1 MPVLRAL
8 DLHKRYGDGE
18 SAVDAVRGV
27 SLELAAGEF
36 VAVVGPSGCGKST
49 LLHLCGG
56 MDRPTAGTV
65 VVEGVDLGGLD
76 DEALTVLRRDRVGFV
91 FQFFNLLPTLTLA
104 ENIALPLLLA
114 GAPSR
119 VGLARAGEGGR
130 RVGLGH
136 RLEHYP
142 TRVSGGELQRAAVA
156 RALVH
161 QPALIIADEPTGNL
175 DTDNGQRVLSLLQTL
190 NRETGVAVLLA
201 THDRTLAVA
210 ADRVL
215 RLRDGAEEGEPAAG
229 VRVPAPIGTG
239 HPRGG
244 TPRAPRGSVGR
255 DAETRGDDSRSGS
268 PR

>member
-1 MPVLRAL
+1 MLQAR
-8 DLHKRYGDGE
+8 DLHKRYGEGE
-18 SAVDAVRGV
+18 SAVHAVRGV

-36 VAVVGPSGCGKST
+36 VAVMGPSGCGKST

-65 VVEGVDLGGLD
+65 AVDGADLADLNDEG
-76 DEALTVLRRDRVGFV
+76 LTELRRDRVGFV

-114 GAPSR
+114 GVPRGAGLARAEEGARR
-119 VGLARAGEGGR
+119 VGLA
-130 RVGLGH
+130 H

-142 TRVSGGELQRAAVA
+142 TRVSGGELQRAALA

-161 QPALIIADEPTGNL
+161 RPALVIADEPTGNL
-175 DTDNGQRVLSLLQTL
+175 DTDNGGRVLSLLRDL

-201 THDRTLAVA
+201 THDQTLAAA

-215 RLRDGAEEGEPAAG
+215 HLRDGFEDGRPA
-229 VRVPAPIGTG
+229 VRVPAPALI
-239 HPRGG
+239 
-244 TPRAPRGSVGR
+244 
-255 DAETRGDDSRSGS
+255 ET
-268 PR
+268 